1 MDLLSRGHCFDGLGV
16 SSDTS
21 AMDESK
27 DVGGSRVL
35 ESAVTVSAPGRGEI
49 LVEEL
54 GDETLIEDSFSEGGG
69 DEGNGEDIM
78 VEVVGSDVFV
88 DGVGGN
94 SNDES
99 GWGGLVVEPGLEK
112 DMKFLDGGGAAHDLA
127 SQEVGDLDSEVWD
140 RGIGTGV
147 GESSAVAS
155 SLGGEAQVAV
165 AEEVL
170 AGVVG
175 EEDMEG
181 GRELV
186 DGSVSVAGG
195 EGDKAQNLGTG
206 TEAEGSLAVQ
216 ESAGEDTK
224 VVEKEVALRVS
235 EEETDRGL
243 VGKGVER
250 VMAPV
255 DEGEEAIDG
264 LVSRKVGV
272 LDKVW
277 NPGIETAVA
286 SASVIAK
293 PLSVGGQVV
302 VNEAAVMPHEEGL
315 NPKHE
320 VRGADAL
327 ARVLPCSETSL
338 ISTGEGVS
346 GGTKKDGGV
355 CASSVLSDE
364 QTQVVV
370 GGEISEEILC
380 SKVEVMET
388 DAFHE
393 SLQCAVEEQQLEAK
407 IVVET
412 TESHSGASADLMSL
426 SQSTEVG
433 GGEAATVGN
442 RVLLNPKI
450 GAPNTKCLSEIV
462 PSSENDQ
469 NLKVEADHGSTENVA
484 CSGGICHMNTKEVM
498 NSKDSVMGA
507 DAFDGSLQ
515 YSSKDKKL
523 MDKTVESG
531 TRDHNDTCV
540 SPDERTQVA
549 ERGKAS
555 PVHNEKILDSKIEV
569 VGSDDADGKCCSPEK
584 DQDMEVVGGS
594 GNTNID
600 VGVCVDPVSS
610 RDQIPVV
617 GTEISQLNNKEISS
631 SPIEVSNTDSLDRI
645 AAFSENNQNLQAETA
660 SEGMVDNSVR
670 LADSEAL
677 DGHTLLANGEEV
689 AAMDIKEAA
698 PNEVELSGNDA
709 LVGNLCLVKDQELV
723 GANAENF
730 VEADGD
736 QVNIAAEGDI
746 AGVDP
751 MDVSNP
757 EIDAPNGN
765 LACPESV
772 PCADPESNGEQTCK
786 IAVGEDTVIGDETVL
801 DVPKTDVLDGNL
813 SFTENQ
819 NSKVE
824 TDSGSTEKRL
834 SQADAVSFSEGT
846 QVALG
851 GEVAAMDAEAV
862 LDSKP
867 EDRGVNVLD
876 GDLCGPDEVNA
887 LQVDPEFSCKQSLVV
902 QGDSITVEDVK
913 NSYSN
918 AEVPEC
924 DALNKDLSLSEKD
937 QELKTESALGSTKM
951 EAGAHVG
958 PSGLGTVSDSLE
970 EHTSVQHEKLEMVVQ
985 SDKILAHELD
995 GDQSVNPST
1004 VEKMSDQVSC
1014 VTAISN
1020 SVVEVAVGSQGAVSI
1035 FSFHDESDTL
1045 SSCTADII
1053 CDFPGGNQGPEVH
1066 IVSNYDSLPD
1076 GDDSMRS
1083 HAHDLV
1089 ISPEIA
1095 KQAVEAKDQSFNID
1109 EDNII
1114 DSDVPD
1120 TKVSE
1125 FGDNDGIVG
1134 SLVVDLDAGPRRDG
1148 NWNLH
1153 GEISKKNIPSLDE
1166 SHHEEADFQGTVDNL
1181 GFEMS
1186 ECLEE
1191 STAFDDA
1198 QVISDV
1204 GQETEAEGQVA
1215 DAEQVCLQGGQEIGA
1230 EEQGTDNEQQK
1241 SLEEKMVKRATLK
1254 PGNLIRGHQATY
1266 QLPPESEGEFS
1277 VSDLVWGKVRSH
1289 PWWPGQIFDPSDA
1302 SEKAMKYHK
1311 KDCFL
1316 VAYFGDRTFA
1326 WNEASLLKPFRTHF
1340 SQIVKQSNSE
1350 VFHNA
1355 VDCALDE
1362 VSRRVELGLACSCIP
1377 KDDYDEIKCQIVENT
1392 GIRPESSRR
1401 DGVDKS
1407 ATMSLLE
1414 PDTFVEYIKAL
1425 AQFPSGGAD
1434 QLELVIAK
1442 AQLLAFSR
1450 LKGYHR
1456 LPEFQYCGGLQEN
1469 DADISCFNE
1478 MMEHE
1483 TDVLM
1488 GDDGKFKIQNSSSHK
1503 RKHNLKDSAYPRK
1516 KERSL
1521 SELMSGMAYS
1531 PDDENDSDGKATS
1544 KPVSSSGR
1552 KRKVVDSFGN
1562 DSEVQDRT
1570 ESIFVAKVSNTSAPS
1585 PRQSFKV
1592 GDCIRRAASQLTGSP
1607 SILKCSGERPQ
1618 KVVDGSIGKLGGPGP
1633 DVSLMSPED
1642 PQRMIIPMEYPSLDE
1657 MLSQLRLAARDPMKG
1672 YSFLDTI
1679 VSFFSEFRNSILLGR
1694 YSGRE
1699 SLTMDKVAGNRRKKS
1714 SQPIGSPEEFEFE
1727 DMNDTY
1733 WTDRVIQNTSEEQPE
1748 QPEQPPRSAR
1758 KRKEPQFGSTDP
1770 EKSPQLGR
1778 RSYSRK
1784 RYSDGNHELAVEKP
1798 ANYVDEKEREL
1809 LPAELILNFP
1819 EVDSVPSE
1827 MILNKMFRRFGPLK
1841 ESETEVDRV
1850 TSRARVVFK
1859 RCSDAEVAFSSAGM
1873 INIFGP
1879 THVNYQLNYSPSTLF
1894 TPLPIA
1900 IEQDQD
1906 VES

>member
-1 MDLLSRGHCFDGLGV
+1 
-16 SSDTS
+16 
-21 AMDESK
+21 MDESK

-35 ESAVTVSAPGRGEI
+35 ESAVT
-49 LVEEL
+49 
-54 GDETLIEDSFSEGGG
+54 GGG

-112 DMKFLDGGGAAHDLA
+112 EYEVLDGG
-127 SQEVGDLDSEVWD
+127 
-140 RGIGTGV
+140 GTGV

-186 DGSVSVAGG
+186 DGS
-195 EGDKAQNLGTG
+195 
-206 TEAEGSLAVQ
+206 

-224 VVEKEVALRVS
+224 VVEKEVALRIS

-264 LVSRKVGV
+264 LVSRKVG
-272 LDKVW
+272 
-277 NPGIETAVA
+277 
-286 SASVIAK
+286 
-293 PLSVGGQVV
+293 QVV
-302 VNEAAVMPHEEGL
+302 VNEAAAMPHEEGL

-320 VRGADAL
+320 VRG
-327 ARVLPCSETSL
+327 
-338 ISTGEGVS
+338 
-346 GGTKKDGGV
+346 
-355 CASSVLSDE
+355 
-364 QTQVVV
+364 
-370 GGEISEEILC
+370 EILC

-412 TESHSGASADLMSL
+412 TESHSGATADLMSL

-450 GAPNTKCLSEIV
+450 GAPNTKGLSEIV

-507 DAFDGSLQ
+507 DAFDG
-515 YSSKDKKL
+515 
-523 MDKTVESG
+523 
-531 TRDHNDTCV
+531 
-540 SPDERTQVA
+540 VA

-584 DQDMEVVGGS
+584 DQDMEDFS
-594 GNTNID
+594 
-600 VGVCVDPVSS
+600 
-610 RDQIPVV
+610 
-617 GTEISQLNNKEISS
+617 
-631 SPIEVSNTDSLDRI
+631 
-645 AAFSENNQNLQAETA
+645 FSENNQNLQAETA

-736 QVNIAAEGDI
+736 QVNIAAED
-746 AGVDP
+746 
-751 MDVSNP
+751 
-757 EIDAPNGN
+757 
-765 LACPESV
+765 
-772 PCADPESNGEQTCK
+772 
-786 IAVGEDTVIGDETVL
+786 AVGEDTVIGDETVL
-801 DVPKTDVLDGNL
+801 DVPKTDVLDGNS

-834 SQADAVSFSEGT
+834 SQTDAVSFSEGT

-851 GEVAAMDAEAV
+851 GEVSAMDAEAV

-867 EDRGVNVLD
+867 EDRGVDVLD

-902 QGDSITVEDVK
+902 QGDSITVED
-913 NSYSN
+913 
-918 AEVPEC
+918 
-924 DALNKDLSLSEKD
+924 EKD

-951 EAGAHVG
+951 EAGTHVG

-1153 GEISKKNIPSLDE
+1153 G
-1166 SHHEEADFQGTVDNL
+1166 
-1181 GFEMS
+1181 FEMS

-1204 GQETEAEGQVA
+1204 GQETEAEGQVT

-1230 EEQGTDNEQQK
+1230 EEQ
-1241 SLEEKMVKRATLK
+1241 
-1254 PGNLIRGHQATY
+1254 GHQATY

-1456 LPEFQYCGGLQEN
+1456 LPEFQYCG
-1469 DADISCFNE
+1469 DCKK
-1478 MMEHE
+1478 MM
-1483 TDVLM
+1483 
-1488 GDDGKFKIQNSSSHK
+1488 Q
-1503 RKHNLKDSAYPRK
+1503 
-1516 KERSL
+1516 
-1521 SELMSGMAYS
+1521 
-1531 PDDENDSDGKATS
+1531 
-1544 KPVSSSGR
+1544 
-1552 KRKVVDSFGN
+1552 
-1562 DSEVQDRT
+1562 
-1570 ESIFVAKVSNTSAPS
+1570 IFH
-1585 PRQSFKV
+1585 
-1592 GDCIRRAASQLTGSP
+1592 AS
-1607 SILKCSGERPQ
+1607 
-1618 KVVDGSIGKLGGPGP
+1618 
-1633 DVSLMSPED
+1633 
-1642 PQRMIIPMEYPSLDE
+1642 
-1657 MLSQLRLAARDPMKG
+1657 MK
-1672 YSFLDTI
+1672 
-1679 VSFFSEFRNSILLGR
+1679 
-1694 YSGRE
+1694 
-1699 SLTMDKVAGNRRKKS
+1699 
-1714 SQPIGSPEEFEFE
+1714 
-1727 DMNDTY
+1727 
-1733 WTDRVIQNTSEEQPE
+1733 
-1748 QPEQPPRSAR
+1748 
-1758 KRKEPQFGSTDP
+1758 
-1770 EKSPQLGR
+1770 
-1778 RSYSRK
+1778 
-1784 RYSDGNHELAVEKP
+1784 
-1798 ANYVDEKEREL
+1798 
-1809 LPAELILNFP
+1809 
-1819 EVDSVPSE
+1819 
-1827 MILNKMFRRFGPLK
+1827 
-1841 ESETEVDRV
+1841 
-1850 TSRARVVFK
+1850 
-1859 RCSDAEVAFSSAGM
+1859 
-1873 INIFGP
+1873 
-1879 THVNYQLNYSPSTLF
+1879 
-1894 TPLPIA
+1894 
-1900 IEQDQD
+1900 
-1906 VES
+1906 